1 MKRDYILI
9 QQLKKIY
16 NNLPNSKLY
25 NSYDTSKI
33 KYIDIQPISME
44 KIEVIELDENP
55 QNNETE
61 ILLDQ
66 SPFTSQNNNP
76 MKSTVSDLLL
86 LQPPSY
92 ITNNTKT
99 QLLTNQLTSTN
110 SVIPNISSK
119 QLLPTNGNILPPS
132 SINPIVKVRKSDS
145 RMKQLKFDIQ
155 QPNINTTKKGS
166 DVLTQT
172 RQQPS
177 KKSNVFN
184 IDLSLIQE
192 KPIVIDDD
200 NDSFIQINDKGEEV
214 IDLSVIDQISQDDDT
229 KTKDLIKI
237 LESEV
242 HNYSTIH

>member
-25 NSYDTSKI
+25 NSYDTSRI

-66 SPFTSQNNNP
+66 SPFTSQNNP
-76 MKSTVSDLLL
+76 IKSTVSDLLL

-99 QLLTNQLTSTN
+99 LTNQLTSTN
-110 SVIPNISSK
+110 SIIHNIASK
-119 QLLPTNGNILPPS
+119 PPLPINGNIIPPP
-132 SINPIVKVRKSDS
+132 SINPILKIRKSDS
-145 RMKQLKFDIQ
+145 RMKQLKFNIQ
-155 QPNINTTKKGS
+155 QPNINTVKRDS
-166 DVLTQT
+166 DIPPQII
-172 RQQPS
+172 RQPP

-192 KPIVIDDD
+192 KPIIIDDD
-200 NDSFIQINDKGEEV
+200 DSFIQINDKGEEV
-214 IDLSVIDQISQDDDT
+214 IDLSAVDQISQDDDT

-237 LESEV
+237 LETEV
-242 HNYSTIH
+242 QNYSTIH

>member
-33 KYIDIQPISME
+33 KYIDIQPLSME

-86 LQPPSY
+86 LQPPAY

-132 SINPIVKVRKSDS
+132 SIHPVLKVRKSDS

-155 QPNINTTKKGS
+155 QPNINTIKKDS

-172 RQQPS
+172 TKQPS

-214 IDLSVIDQISQDDDT
+214 IDLSAIDQISQDDDT